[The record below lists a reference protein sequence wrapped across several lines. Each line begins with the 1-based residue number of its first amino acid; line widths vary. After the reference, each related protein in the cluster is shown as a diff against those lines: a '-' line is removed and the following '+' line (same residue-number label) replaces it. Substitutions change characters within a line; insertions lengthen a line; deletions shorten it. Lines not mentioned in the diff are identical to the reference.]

1 MIHIVTS
8 LLVELRDAIEV
19 VYNKSRVKSLVVTL
33 RNFREE
39 LAVTAEVAVDKQAV
53 RVREQVQLR
62 YLLFE
67 NNLVILG
74 VNN

>member
-1 MIHIVTS
+1 VIHIVTS